1 MIGARS
7 PADAYRTID
16 YDARVAGSSPQ
27 DLVIVSYEYFVAA
40 LDAAIFAHE
49 ARNNTHKS
57 AALTRALAMLTSLQL
72 GIDPGNRLATAL
84 VEVYDAARRAVL
96 DSVVRFDAT
105 ALRRVRADF
114 TEISVAFVAA

>member
-1 MIGARS
+1 MLGARS
-7 PADAYRTID
+7 AADTYRTID

-49 ARNNTHKS
+49 AHNNAHKS
-57 AALTRALAMLTSLQL
+57 AALTRALAMLTALQL
-72 GIDPGNRLATAL
+72 GIDPGHALAPPLARLY
-84 VEVYDAARRAVL
+84 ESARRAVL
-96 DSVVRFDAT
+96 DSVVRFDAP

-114 TEISVAFVAA
+114 AEISRAFVAA

>member
-16 YDARVAGSSPQ
+16 YDARVAGSTRQ

-40 LDAAIFAHE
+40 LDAALFAHD
-49 ARNNTHKS
+49 ARDNGRKS

-72 GIDPGNRLATAL
+72 GIDPGHALAPPLSRLY
-84 VEVYDAARRAVL
+84 ESARRAVL
-96 DSVVRFDAT
+96 DSVVRFDTA

-114 TEISVAFVAA
+114 AEISRAFVAA